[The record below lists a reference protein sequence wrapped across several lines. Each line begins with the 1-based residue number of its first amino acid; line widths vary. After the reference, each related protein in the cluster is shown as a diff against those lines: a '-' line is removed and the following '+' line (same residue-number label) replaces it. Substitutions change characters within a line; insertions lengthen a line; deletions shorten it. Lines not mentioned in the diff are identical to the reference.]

1 MRQDMLTNIY
11 SELIKD
17 ETIIKYVGKR
27 IRYYDYP
34 ENEDVNKTR
43 VIITPLSPPNYET
56 GGSDIGLTVYFSF
69 QIDVQSED
77 RKICK
82 EVQAAVNQIMA
93 AFNFAQMSG
102 GLDEYFETTKLFV
115 DARRYEGHTRIYDN
129 NY

>member
-17 ETIIKYVGKR
+17 DTIIKYVGKR
-27 IRYYDYP
+27 IEYYDYP
-34 ENEDVNKTR
+34 ENTDLDKTR
-43 VIITPLSPPNYET
+43 VIITPLSPPIYET
-56 GGSDIGLTVYFSF
+56 GGSDTGLTVYFSF

-82 EVQAAVNQIMA
+82 EVQAAVNKIMV

-102 GLDEYFETTKLFV
+102 GLDAYFDKTKLFV
-115 DARRYEGHTRIYDN
+115 DARRYEGHTRIYDT